1 MNCNRQVARM
11 TLTARF
17 VSLSIACFLA
27 ALTNASVCHAQGA
40 VHPRGNGDDDGAG
53 GLRSFI
59 DAELRREEE
68 KRRAEEQRGR
78 QQAEMQARQQQDQQL
93 ENHRRMLAE
102 MEASGAEAKRRMDEV
117 ERAIAQQQAARVAP
131 APSGTRTR
139 PPGTRLDP
147 GGRGQLGSTVS
158 DHQGQLGST
167 VSDHQ
172 GQLGSTASLSKSR
185 PRTLKRQQEDYRR
198 QAENFQYQIENL
210 RYREWQKAEQ
220 ERLRMVEERRR
231 AEYQQLFPTPATPPG
246 PTFNDPSYRPDPGE
260 GPPPADINFTHWGAS
275 PTYGSVPGSRP
286 DVPGLDGPLGMPGPD
301 GKYLGIEVDL
311 PPPPD
316 HPQSGAATPRP
327 APSTHVTESI
337 FWPAPSVD
345 QSPTSVIPIPQPQ
358 VGQTIPNLIPG
369 GSGTERAPDYS
380 IEDIRSSIQ
389 TESIFWPAP
398 SVDQSPTSV
407 IPIPQPQVGQ
417 TIPNL
422 IPGGSGTE
430 RAPDYSIEDIRSS
443 IQKSVGGS
451 NSNLPS
457 LPPLPPAERRGPPP
471 PKPTRP
477 LEQWLIDAE
486 KGFVRFSDGGVRG

>member
-147 GGRGQLGSTVS
+147 GGR
-158 DHQGQLGST
+158 GQLGST

-389 TESIFWPAP
+389 
-398 SVDQSPTSV
+398 
-407 IPIPQPQVGQ
+407 
-417 TIPNL
+417 
-422 IPGGSGTE
+422 
-430 RAPDYSIEDIRSS
+430 
-443 IQKSVGGS
+443 KSVGGS

-486 KGFVRFSDGGVRG
+486 KGFVRVSDGGVRG